1 MLKKIVLRKITVASS
16 ILLIMV
22 MLYLIPV
29 NNEEVNL
36 NQSQQLEYVYPNDL
50 EVIYLLDNNDYLS
63 RIKISVNNE
72 DEISKAIDL
81 IDGLTIDGKKKNIIP
96 TGFKSLLPSN
106 IKILDIKLNDGILT
120 INFSSDFNNISAENE
135 EKVIEALAYTLT
147 SVNGIE
153 KIVIYVD
160 GNKLNYLPNSKKKLP
175 EFLDKNY
182 GINKKYEITNL
193 TDIDSYTV
201 YYVLNYNDDI
211 YYTPVTKYVNNDH
224 QDKVKIIID
233 ELASSLIYESNLM
246 SYLDANVKLL
256 DYKLDEDKIKLNF
269 NDFILS
275 DITSNLILEEVMYTI
290 GLSLCDELDIN
301 EVVFAVNN
309 REISTFSMKN
319 VDLNEKMLYN

>member
-120 INFSSDFNNISAENE
+120 IYFYSDFNNISAENE